1 MVGARI
7 MVVEDERIT
16 AEDIKD
22 GLEDLGYQVP
32 AVVPSGEQA
41 IIKAEELEPDL
52 VLMDIR
58 LEGPMD
64 GIEAAENIRSRFG
77 IPVIYLT
84 AYSDENT
91 VERAKIT
98 EPSGYILKGAVGYI
112 NKPFEEG
119 ELHTTIQITLY
130 KNKMERRL
138 RENQR
143 WLNEVLRN
151 LSDAVIATDARMQI
165 KLINQVAEEITG
177 CLQEDALGNDIRDV
191 LNPVSGQLGLMD
203 PDDVSMAYRVDLS
216 PEETIQNKEGIN
228 VVIHGVV
235 SPIKNERGKIEGWVV
250 VFREKK

>member
-32 AVVPSGEQA
+32 VVVSSGEEA
-41 IIKAEELEPDL
+41 IIKAEEFDPDL

-84 AYSDENT
+84 AYSDEST

-143 WLNEVLRN
+143 WVSEVMRN
-151 LSDAVIATDARMQI
+151 ISDAVIATDARMQI
-165 KLINQVAEEITG
+165 KLINHAAEEITG
-177 CLQEDALGNDIRDV
+177 CLEEDALGNNIKEV
-191 LNPVSGQLGLMD
+191 LRPVTGQLGLMD
-203 PDDVSMAYRVDLS
+203 PEDVSMTYRVELS
-216 PEETIQNKEGIN
+216 AGETIRNEEGEEVPIQG
-228 VVIHGVV
+228 VI
-235 SPIKNERGKIEGWVV
+235 SPVKTERGKIEGWVV
-250 VFREKK
+250 VFRQK